1 MRVFQVT
8 LTSIVFGKDDPS
20 GWPKD
25 KVLEHL
31 IDNPGMIGS
40 IQSVRM
46 APQGAVVDEKP
57 VSPTRRVAAQ
67 KKNQTPSVAW
77 GQNVTSNGSVVWF
90 GRGGSHRFYE
100 QTSAT
105 DQPKSTALEKRPASL
120 SSDTP
125 AMIISAR
132 QKMETLG
139 LSLRRAA
146 RNVCGLRGTRPCL
159 GPQSSMRRERID
171 IGANHDQTTTSK
183 VDLPSV

>member
-57 VSPTRRVAAQ
+57 VSSTSRVTA
-67 KKNQTPSVAW
+67 KKERPPIRIAPGVRAPSVT
-77 GQNVTSNGSVVWF
+77 TSNGSLVWF
-90 GRGGSHRFYE
+90 GPRDSHLFYDAATNERYESSKKYRVRKKTGEFEFRYTSHDYLGEAKKRGFGSFGKYGNRKCVWLTRLEAAVGASVIYDKRAHRE
-100 QTSAT
+100 QN
-105 DQPKSTALEKRPASL
+105 RP
-120 SSDTP
+120 
-125 AMIISAR
+125 
-132 QKMETLG
+132 
-139 LSLRRAA
+139 
-146 RNVCGLRGTRPCL
+146 
-159 GPQSSMRRERID
+159 
-171 IGANHDQTTTSK
+171 
-183 VDLPSV
+183 

>member
-90 GRGGSHRFYE
+90 GRGGSHRFYDA
-100 QTSAT
+100 AT
-105 DQPKSTALEKRPASL
+105 DERYRSTKKYRIRKKTGEFEFRYTSHDYIGAAKDGDFGSFATEGGRKCVWLTRDEAVLGASVIYEKRAH
-120 SSDTP
+120 
-125 AMIISAR
+125 R
-132 QKMETLG
+132 H
-139 LSLRRAA
+139 R
-146 RNVCGLRGTRPCL
+146 
-159 GPQSSMRRERID
+159 
-171 IGANHDQTTTSK
+171 SK
-183 VDLPSV
+183 S